1 MKLMGTVILIAL
13 LAFIINIPFGYL
25 RNKTRKFSARWFL
38 YVHLSIPLIIAARL
52 LSHTDYRYIPI
63 FILAAVAGQILGGRI
78 EVNL

>member
-1 MKLMGTVILIAL
+1 MVTVILIAL

-25 RNKTRKFSARWFL
+25 RNKSRKFSARWFL

>member
-1 MKLMGTVILIAL
+1 MGTVILIAL

-25 RNKTRKFSARWFL
+25 RNKTQKFSARWFL

>member
-1 MKLMGTVILIAL
+1 MATVILIAL

-25 RNKTRKFSARWFL
+25 RNKTQKFSVRWFL

-63 FILAAVAGQILGGRI
+63 FIFAAVAGQILGGRI
-78 EVNL
+78 EGNI

>member
-1 MKLMGTVILIAL
+1 MGTVILIAL
-13 LAFIINIPFGYL
+13 LAFLINIPFGYL
-25 RNKTRKFSARWFL
+25 RNKTQKFSARWFL

>member
-1 MKLMGTVILIAL
+1 MVTVIIIAL
-13 LAFIINIPFGYL
+13 LALIINIPFGYL
-25 RNKTRKFSARWFL
+25 RNKTRKFSALWFL
-38 YVHLSIPLIIAARL
+38 YVHLSIPLIIAVRL

>member
-1 MKLMGTVILIAL
+1 MGTVILIEL

>member
-1 MKLMGTVILIAL
+1 MGTVLLIAL

-25 RNKTRKFSARWFL
+25 RNKTQKFSARWFL

>member
-1 MKLMGTVILIAL
+1 MGTVILIAL

-25 RNKTRKFSARWFL
+25 RNKTQKFSVRWFL

-78 EVNL
+78 EGNL

>member
-1 MKLMGTVILIAL
+1 MGTVILIAL

-25 RNKTRKFSARWFL
+25 RNKTQKFSVRWFL

>member
-1 MKLMGTVILIAL
+1 MVTVILIAL

-25 RNKTRKFSARWFL
+25 RNKVQKFSARWFL

>member
-1 MKLMGTVILIAL
+1 MGTVILIAL

-63 FILAAVAGQILGGRI
+63 FILAAGAGQILGGMI

>member
-1 MKLMGTVILIAL
+1 MGTVIIIAL

-25 RNKTRKFSARWFL
+25 RNKTQKFSARWFL

>member
-1 MKLMGTVILIAL
+1 MVTVILIAL

-25 RNKTRKFSARWFL
+25 RNKARKFSARWFL

>member
-1 MKLMGTVILIAL
+1 MVTVILIAL

-25 RNKTRKFSARWFL
+25 RNKTQKFSARWFL

>member
-1 MKLMGTVILIAL
+1 MGTVILIAL

>member
-1 MKLMGTVILIAL
+1 MGTVLLIAL

>member
-1 MKLMGTVILIAL
+1 MGTVLLIAL

-25 RNKTRKFSARWFL
+25 RNKTQKFSARWFL

-52 LSHTDYRYIPI
+52 LSHTDYRYIHI

>member
-1 MKLMGTVILIAL
+1 MGTVIIIAL

>member
-1 MKLMGTVILIAL
+1 MMTVILIAL

-52 LSHTDYRYIPI
+52 LTHTDYRYIPL
-63 FILAAVAGQILGGRI
+63 FILTAVAGQLLGGWI

>member
-1 MKLMGTVILIAL
+1 MVTVILIAL

-63 FILAAVAGQILGGRI
+63 FILAAVAGQILGGWI

>member
-1 MKLMGTVILIAL
+1 MVTVILIAL

-25 RNKTRKFSARWFL
+25 RNKSRKFSARWFL
-38 YVHLSIPLIIAARL
+38 YIHLSIPLIIAARL